1 MSKMKGKMASV
12 MYQRHLFSHAVDYET
27 TEVICHWIAARQ
39 ICLSGGQESMARV
52 LQKIGFP
59 SAPRYTELGGIRK
72 EFRGDFGLV
81 SLDPEHMNVCVWEMF
96 PLPLSLRTELSPSL
110 FVWTTGEYKT
120 VPSPGP
126 EPSFFKLC
134 LCTFI
139 TGVYGE

>member
-1 MSKMKGKMASV
+1 MLWTM
-12 MYQRHLFSHAVDYET
+12 ET
-27 TEVICHWIAARQ
+27 TEVICHWIAALQ
-39 ICLSGGQESMARV
+39 ICLSDGQESMARV

-81 SLDPEHMNVCVWEMF
+81 SLDPEHMNVCVSKMF

-126 EPSFFKLC
+126 EPSFLSY
-134 LCTFI
+134 
-139 TGVYGE
+139 VYAHL